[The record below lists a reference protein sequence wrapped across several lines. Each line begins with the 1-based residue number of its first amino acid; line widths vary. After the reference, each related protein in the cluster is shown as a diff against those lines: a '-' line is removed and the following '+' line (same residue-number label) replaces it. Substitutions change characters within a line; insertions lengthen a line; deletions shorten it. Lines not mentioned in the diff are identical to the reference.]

1 MKRFRFPLE
10 GVLSAKA
17 KQEDAAKTELGRRRA
32 ALGRIEALIERLAR
46 QRRTHDA
53 RFHECLDQGAEPS
66 TAVAMCR
73 YAAELTG
80 QIEQTRREAEAAQRE
95 VDEQLEQ
102 VVALSV
108 ERKSFETLRERRL
121 ESHRRDAQREQYN
134 RIDDMILSRREDPNR
149 E

>member
-1 MKRFRFPLE
+1 MKRFRFPLQ

-17 KQEDAAKTELGRRRA
+17 KQEDAAKAELGRRRA
-32 ALGRIEALIERLAR
+32 ALGRIEALIEHLAR
-46 QRRTHDA
+46 QRQTHDA
-53 RFHECLDQGAEPS
+53 RFHECIGQGTEPP
-66 TAVAMCR
+66 AVMALYR
-73 YAAELTG
+73 YAAELTR

-121 ESHRRDAQREQYN
+121 ESHHRDAQREQYN
-134 RIDDMILSRREDPNR
+134 RIDDLILSRREDANR